1 MKKIIT
7 TAQVRAADQY
17 TINSESI
24 ASIDLMERATEE
36 FLKHFVSIIPSTYSI
51 HVVCGRGNNG
61 GDGLAVTR
69 LLREQGYQVRC
80 SLVNASSHLSPDCEG
95 NLNRLVIPPDLI
107 SNAIDLIIEEDVVV
121 DALLGSGL
129 DRPATGF
136 FAAIIEK
143 INDSKAKRVSIDTPS
158 GLFSDQVELSGAI
171 VKADLTIAFQR
182 PKLSFLIPES
192 GEYVGEFRIADIG
205 LDEEFIESQE
215 SDYSLIEA
223 SDVKY
228 FLPLRKKFQHKG
240 HFGRVQI
247 FSGSFGKIG
256 AAFLCGKA
264 VLKAGTGL
272 LTVHIPKCGYEI
284 IQSTLPEAMVTV
296 DDSDNQIS
304 SGKVFENTDALCVGP
319 GLGTDAATVRWL
331 DLMLKENRKPMVI
344 DADALNILA
353 THRRL
358 MDNVPES
365 SILTPHLGEF
375 NRLFGSGA
383 HGLDRIEKMRSVAS
397 ERNWVIVLKGAHTT
411 IALPSGKVV
420 FNTTGNSGMA
430 TAGSGDVLT
439 GIITG
444 LMSQGLK
451 SEEAAMAGVYLHG
464 MAGDLAEKSVGK
476 MSLMASDL
484 LHKLPESIINV
495 RHMSFI

>member
-1 MKKIIT
+1 MKRIIT
-7 TAQVRAADQY
+7 AEQVRTADQH
-17 TINSESI
+17 TIANEPI
-24 ASIDLMERATEE
+24 ASIDLMERAAKAFSKC
-36 FLKHFVSIIPSTYSI
+36 FLSLIPSTCSI
-51 HVVCGRGNNG
+51 HVVCGTGNNG

-69 LLREQGYQVRC
+69 LLREKGYHVRC
-80 SLVNASSHLSPDCEG
+80 SLVNVSSNLSPDCQE
-95 NLNRLVIPPDLI
+95 NLNRLITPPDLV
-107 SNAIDLIIEEDVVV
+107 SEADDLVIEEDVVV
-121 DALLGSGL
+121 DALFGSGL
-129 DRPATGF
+129 NRSVTGL
-136 FAAIIEK
+136 FAEIIEK
-143 INDSKAKRVSIDTPS
+143 INASKAKTVSIDMPS
-158 GLFSDQVELSGAI
+158 GLFSDQVDPSGAI

-192 GEYVGEFRIADIG
+192 GMYVGEFQIADIG
-205 LDEEFIESQE
+205 LDEAFIESLP
-215 SDYSLIEA
+215 SDYFLIEQ
-223 SDVKY
+223 SDIAA
-228 FLPLRKKFQHKG
+228 FLPIRKKFQHKG
-240 HFGRVQI
+240 DFGRVQI

-264 VLKAGTGL
+264 VLKAGAGL

-304 SGKVFENTDALCVGP
+304 SGEIFENTYALCVGP
-319 GLGTDAATVRWL
+319 GLGTDPATVQWL
-331 DLMLKENRKPMVI
+331 ELVLKQNHKRMVI

-353 THRRL
+353 AHPKL
-358 MDNVPES
+358 MDNVPQG
-365 SILTPHLGEF
+365 SILTPHVGEF
-375 NRLFGSGA
+375 NRLFGPSTD
-383 HGLDRIEKMRSVAS
+383 GLGRIEKMRSVAS
-397 ERNWVIVLKGAHTT
+397 DRNWVIVLKGAHTAV
-411 IALPSGKVV
+411 ALPNGKVV

-430 TAGSGDVLT
+430 TAGSGDVLS

-464 MAGDLAEKSVGK
+464 MAGDLAEKSVGE

-495 RHMSFI
+495 RHASFI